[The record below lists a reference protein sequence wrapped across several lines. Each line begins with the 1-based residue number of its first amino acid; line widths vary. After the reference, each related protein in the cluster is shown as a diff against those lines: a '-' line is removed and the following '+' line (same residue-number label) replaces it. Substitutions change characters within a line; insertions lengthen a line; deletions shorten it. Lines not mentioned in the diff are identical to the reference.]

1 MKPSSCKAKGRQR
14 QQEFAAKV
22 IEVHPHLNEDDVRS
36 TSMGAGGA
44 DVLLSQEAKKCFPFE
59 VECKSL
65 KKISVYKY
73 IEQAETHGGLTP
85 IAAIRGNRK
94 KPLVIMYEED
104 WFSLLAQR
112 CAGSSE

>member
-1 MKPSSCKAKGRQR
+1 MKPQAAKAKGRAR

-22 IEVHPHLNEDDVRS
+22 IETYPELNEDDVRS
-36 TSMGAGGA
+36 ISMGAGGA
-44 DVLLSQEAKKCFPFE
+44 DILLSQAAKKLFPFE

-73 IEQAETHGGLTP
+73 LEQAETHGGLTP

-94 KPLVIMYEED
+94 KPLVMMYEED
-104 WFSLLAQR
+104 WFNLLAQR
-112 CAGSSE
+112 CEGSS